1 MKRYSLPVLLLLLVL
16 LFTLVAI
23 ASLYGPA
30 PISARDVL
38 HMIEQAVG
46 INVTTPAPEWIKN
59 IFWYVR
65 LPRVVLAL
73 MVGGSLAI
81 CGATMQGLFRNPL
94 ASPEVLGVSSG
105 ASLGAV
111 CAIFFALP
119 SLFSF
124 ALPLCAFWGA
134 VVTLF
139 IVYNVASQHG
149 HTPMGSLLLAGV
161 AISAL
166 NVALFSLLLSLSLES
181 WEIGRNIIYWSMGG
195 LEGRTW
201 DHVILL
207 SPFFVLGSLCLMM
220 YSRELDALLLGELQ
234 ATSVGVD
241 VAKTR
246 KIILVV
252 VSFMIGATVAVSG
265 AIGFVGLVV
274 PHMLRLLVGPH
285 HRTLLPLSILG
296 GGIILLGADL
306 LARELLPMK
315 EIPIGVITASF
326 GAPFFLYLLMR
337 ERKKLTIV
345 V

>member
-1 MKRYSLPVLLLLLVL
+1 MNKRPLVLGVLIVL
-16 LFTLVAI
+16 LFITVLLA
-23 ASLYGPA
+23 ALYGPA
-30 PISARDVL
+30 PISARDIVV
-38 HMIEQAVG
+38 MIKQAVG
-46 INVTTPAPEWIKN
+46 LHTQQNVPEWVKN

-119 SLFSF
+119 SLFSM
-124 ALPLCAFWGA
+124 ALPLCAFLGA
-134 VVTLF
+134 VITLF
-139 IVYNVASQHG
+139 IVYNVASHHG

-201 DHVILL
+201 DHVVLL
-207 SPFFVLGSLCLMM
+207 LPFFALGSVVLTM
-220 YSRELDALLLGELQ
+220 YARELDALLLGELH

-246 KIILVV
+246 KIVLVV
-252 VSFMIGATVAVSG
+252 VSLMIGATVAVSG

-274 PHMLRLLVGPH
+274 PHMLRLVIGPH
-285 HRTLLPLSILG
+285 HRSLLPLSVLG
-296 GGIILLGADL
+296 GGIILLAADL
-306 LARELLPMK
+306 LARELLPTK

-337 ERKKLTIV
+337 ERKKLTISV
-345 V
+345 